1 MFELIVVVLAV
12 IVFLRLGTL
21 SGRIRALEN
30 YNVELRR
37 WLDKTLAAQAG
48 TPESGRQPDSAEP
61 QVAEDPFLRP
71 SHEAEEVLSRD
82 PELETEVPTAAR
94 DEVAEDPFLRT
105 TSHEAEEKILSHDAA
120 RDEVA
125 EDPFLRSS
133 HEAEEK
139 ILSHKPTPRE
149 QAEEKFR
156 REKREKR
163 PFDLENLVG
172 VRLFS
177 WLAGIA
183 LVFAAIFFLRYSIE
197 SGWMTPAVRAGIGLA
212 TGLGLLAFTSW
223 RFSRDYPV
231 TANALEGAAVAILY
245 ATVWASSVLWS
256 LIGTWTAVIAMT
268 IVTVIAV
275 FLSIR
280 RDSLFIALLGMLG
293 GFATPVLFAAGE
305 DRTAALFT
313 YLLIL
318 NGGLAWTAYRRR
330 WPSLMAASM
339 VFTTLYQIAWTANF
353 LDSSRLPAAA
363 GIFLAFPALLAVV
376 HLVSTRRDAVS
387 PVHGRVLAFAGVVP
401 LVFALYSAAVPD
413 FGARFHLLFA
423 FLLIAVSGLAVL
435 SVKGTRDGVT
445 GGIPAVATL
454 VVFAVWFARG
464 WVPEAW
470 PAVMIWI
477 GAFVALFAFGPLLLR
492 RFGTSQLV
500 ARSTIVAP
508 LLLFTFAA
516 LIVREPDTRSPLL
529 LFTVLGILF
538 VACAI
543 SAHLSGRALDF
554 STAAAALLVA
564 QAFWSAEH
572 LDAAN
577 VGQGA
582 ALYGAFA
589 LLVLVVGAV
598 ARRSGRDEATAHS
611 PWLLLGSFVLAL
623 FLVRGR
629 LVEAAFPALA
639 TLLLLLLFAA
649 AAESI
654 RARLPLLYRAAT
666 ALAFLLLAVILI
678 QTPANR
684 LIESTIALASAVGIG
699 ALATAAVG
707 RWRETKTAGS
717 AAPATIENAYFAIG
731 AFLFLLAAVVNP
743 ELPSPLR
750 AVLPALA
757 VVTLAFTVAAFHFR
771 RLSLHGSGVVASLAV
786 LVAWEMTRFRT
797 DSMAGPLLAT
807 AGLTVLAVGAV
818 LLARRLLAPAG
829 ETHAFDDVE
838 VGGWLAIAFVP
849 TLILML
855 MAGSAVAA
863 PRTLSVPALATL
875 LAVPAIV
882 LAVLAALARWHA
894 AALLTVATSALGL
907 FIFSA
912 AGELSANHPAVL
924 VVASLHFL
932 AFTLYGFYFALRSA
946 REHRAQVV
954 AAAASVPFFFLIRDA
969 FMVSGLEGIIG
980 ILPLAIAAILLL
992 LLTRVPKLDEGE
1004 PGNLSTRALLAGA
1017 VLAYVTV
1024 AVPLQLD
1031 NEWLTLGWALE
1042 AAALAW
1048 LYTKIPHRNLPFW
1061 SAGLF
1066 AAVFVRLVLNPNV
1079 LDYHERSGSPVLNWY
1094 LYTYLV
1100 AAAAMFVGGKLLW
1113 RHVGDEHPVKA
1124 LRPLLNG
1131 GATLL
1136 LFLLLNIEIADFYS
1150 TGQTLTFDFF
1160 RSSLAQELTYTLGW
1174 AIFAIG
1180 LLVAGIFLDVRGARI
1195 AAIALLSVTVFKG
1208 FLHDLS
1214 RLGGLYRVASFV
1226 GLAISL
1232 AVVAVLLQ
1240 RFALRKGRSAP
1251 EVASSV

>member
-1 MFELIVVVLAV
+1 MFELIVIVLALIV
-12 IVFLRLGTL
+12 IVRLGTL

-30 YNVELRR
+30 YNIELRR
-37 WLDKTLAAQAG
+37 WLDQALAAPAQKAAA
-48 TPESGRQPDSAEP
+48 ESPVQPASEEAR
-61 QVAEDPFLRP
+61 VAEDPFLR
-71 SHEAEEVLSRD
+71 S
-82 PELETEVPTAAR
+82 TG
-94 DEVAEDPFLRT
+94 
-105 TSHEAEEKILSHDAA
+105 HEAEEKILSHDAA

-125 EDPFLRSS
+125 EDPFLRTTGHEAEEEVLSHDAGRDRVAEEPFLRSS

-139 ILSHKPTPRE
+139 ILSHN
-149 QAEEKFR
+149 
-156 REKREKR
+156 R

-212 TGLGLLAFTSW
+212 TGIGLLAFTSW

-256 LIGTWTAVIAMT
+256 LIGTWTAVAAMT

-280 RDSLFIALLGMLG
+280 RESLFIALLGMLG

-330 WPSLMAASM
+330 WPSLMAVSM

-353 LDSSRLPAAA
+353 LDSSKLPAAA

-387 PVHGRVLAFAGVVP
+387 PVHGRILAFAGIVP
-401 LVFALYSAAVPD
+401 LLFALYSAAVPD

-423 FLLIAVSGLAVL
+423 FLFIAVIGLAVL

-454 VVFAVWFARG
+454 VVFAVWLARG
-464 WVPEAW
+464 WVPAAW

-477 GAFVALFAFGPLLLR
+477 AAFVALFAFGPLLLN
-492 RFGTSQLV
+492 RFGANQLIS
-500 ARSTIVAP
+500 RSTTVAP
-508 LLLFTFAA
+508 LLLFTFSA

-529 LFTVLGILF
+529 LFTILGILF
-538 VACAI
+538 VVCAI
-543 SAHLSGRALDF
+543 SAHLSGRATDF
-554 STAAAALLVA
+554 STAAVALLVA

-572 LDAAN
+572 LEAAN
-577 VGQGA
+577 VAQGA
-582 ALYGAFA
+582 VLYGAFA
-589 LLVLVVGAV
+589 LLVLVIGAV
-598 ARRSGRDEATAHS
+598 ARRSGRVEASAHS
-611 PWLLLGSFVLAL
+611 SWLVLGSFVLAL

-639 TLLLLLLFAA
+639 TLVLLLLVAA
-649 AAESI
+649 AAESV
-654 RARLPLLYRAAT
+654 RARLPLLYRTAT
-666 ALAFLLLAVILI
+666 VLAFLLLVVILV
-678 QTPANR
+678 QRPAHD
-684 LIESTIALASAVGIG
+684 LLESAIALASAVGIG
-699 ALATAAVG
+699 ALATAAIG
-707 RWRETKTAGS
+707 RWRERKTLGS
-717 AAPATIENAYFAIG
+717 ATPATVENAYFAIG
-731 AFLFLLAAVVNP
+731 AFIFLFAAVVNP

-750 AVLPALA
+750 VVLPALA
-757 VVTLAFTVAAFHFR
+757 VVTIAFTVAAFHFH
-771 RLSLHGSGVVASLAV
+771 RLSLHGSGVVAALAV
-786 LVAWEMTRFRT
+786 LLAWEMTRFRT
-797 DSMAGPLLAT
+797 DSMAGPLLAA
-807 AGLTVLAVGAV
+807 AGLAVLAIGAM

-829 ETHAFDDVE
+829 PSHAFDDVE

-849 TLILML
+849 ALSLML
-855 MAGSAVAA
+855 MAGSAIAA
-863 PRTLSVPALATL
+863 PRTLSASGLATL
-875 LAVPAIV
+875 LAIPAIV

-907 FIFSA
+907 FIFRGT
-912 AGELSANHPAVL
+912 GELPANHPAVL
-924 VVASLHFL
+924 VVASLQFL

-946 REHRAQVV
+946 REHRAQLV
-954 AAAASVPFFFLIRDA
+954 AVAASVPFFFVVRDA
-969 FMVSGLEGIIG
+969 FVVSGLEGIIG
-980 ILPLAIAAILLL
+980 IVPVAIAATLLL
-992 LLTRVPKLDEGE
+992 LLTRVPRGEEGE

-1024 AVPLQLD
+1024 AIPLQLD

-1079 LDYHERSGSPVLNWY
+1079 LDYHERSGSPVFNWY

-1100 AAAAMFVGGKLLW
+1100 AAAAMFVGGRLW
-1113 RHVGDEHPVKA
+1113 LYVEEAHPLKA
-1124 LRPLLNG
+1124 VRPLLNG
-1131 GATLL
+1131 AATLL
-1136 LFLLLNIEIADFYS
+1136 LFLLLNIEIADFYA
-1150 TGQTLTFDFF
+1150 TGPMLTFDFF

-1174 AIFAIG
+1174 AVFAIG
-1180 LLVAGIFLDVRGARI
+1180 LLVAGIILDVRGARI

-1232 AVVAVLLQ
+1232 SVVAVLLQ
-1240 RFALRKGRSAP
+1240 RFALRKARSAP